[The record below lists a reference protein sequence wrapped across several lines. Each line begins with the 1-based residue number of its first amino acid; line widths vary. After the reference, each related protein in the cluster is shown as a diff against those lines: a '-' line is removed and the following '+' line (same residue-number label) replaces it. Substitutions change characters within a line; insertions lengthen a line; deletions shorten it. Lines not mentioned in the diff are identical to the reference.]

1 VTPRLPAT
9 AFRLL
14 VLVAA
19 WVLGTSTLSL
29 AQEEPPATVDATAVE
44 PEPEEAQDDG
54 VLIVPDVRGL
64 PYVFAKGVLEDWGFA
79 WKVKGKVE
87 GFAVNLVASQ
97 SVEPTTKVLDT
108 GAPTIVLELKKNPEY
123 EEKGLAQDRSP
134 YPGTKLVLAGGGDP
148 QPATLPAEEDAGA
161 ADDDT
166 DASTQEPETA
176 PPAETEPTATEPTAT
191 EPENTETADYEEA
204 ANTSVDSDA
213 EAEADAESLRPP
225 AFPVAGAPREPLDEI
240 SLPERARD
248 LRAWVA
254 DLDKVTPAA
263 LDHFAYQHAWVVT
276 GAEFGWWQ
284 GAEAL
289 TILIQA
295 DEQLQQKF
303 GTGAKY
309 EAAARAA
316 LAEVERK
323 SKAAS

>member
-14 VLVAA
+14 VLVVA

-29 AQEEPPATVDATAVE
+29 AQEDPPVTVEPPAAEAEAEPTA
-44 PEPEEAQDDG
+44 DGG

-87 GFAVNLVASQ
+87 GFAVNLVAEQ
-97 SVEPTTKVLDT
+97 SVEPTTEVLDT
-108 GAPTIVLELKKNPEY
+108 GAPTIVLKLKMNPGY

-134 YPGTKLVLAGGGDP
+134 YPGTKLVLADGGEP
-148 QPATLPAEEDAGA
+148 QAATLPAEEAEASDES
-161 ADDDT
+161 ADE
-166 DASTQEPETA
+166 SETQEPETA
-176 PPAETEPTATEPTAT
+176 SPTETEPTATEPAVT
-191 EPENTETADYEEA
+191 EPEDTETANYEEA
-204 ANTSVDSDA
+204 ANTGVEANA
-213 EAEADAESLRPP
+213 EVEADAESLRPP

-240 SLPERARD
+240 SLPERARN
-248 LRAWVA
+248 LRAWVG
-254 DLDKVTPAA
+254 DLEKVTPSAM
-263 LDHFAYQHAWVVT
+263 DHFAYQHAWVVT

-289 TILIQA
+289 MILIQV
-295 DEQLQQKF
+295 DEQLQSKF

-309 EAAARAA
+309 EAVARAA

>member
-14 VLVAA
+14 VLVAV

-29 AQEEPPATVDATAVE
+29 AQEDPPVTVEPPVLQEDV
-44 PEPEEAQDDG
+44 EEAAENG
-54 VLIVPDVRGL
+54 ILLVPDVRGL

-87 GFAVNLVASQ
+87 GFAVNLVAEQ

-108 GAPTIVLELKKNPEY
+108 GAPTIVLKLKTNPDY
-123 EEKGLAQDRSP
+123 EEKGLAEDRSP
-134 YPGTKLVLAGGGDP
+134 YPGTKLVLADGGEP
-148 QPATLPAEEDAGA
+148 EPATLPAEDAA
-161 ADDDT
+161 EAT
-166 DASTQEPETA
+166 DESTQESEPESAQTT
-176 PPAETEPTATEPTAT
+176 PAETEPAATEPAAT

-204 ANTSVDSDA
+204 ANTGV
-213 EAEADAESLRPP
+213 EADAESLRPP

-240 SLPERARD
+240 SLPERARK

-254 DLDKVTPAA
+254 DLDKLTAGA

-295 DEQLQQKF
+295 DGQLQQKF
-303 GTGAKY
+303 GTGAKF